1 MANYNNLKH
10 NINKEFEEIL
20 YNMDSKEFKEYF
32 RQLIKKYYAVLFT
45 FQNNYSKY
53 YEESNKQYD
62 LTIKVVKD
70 LLKFKYNNLDNFEYS
85 ERLKQA
91 EEIAFNQMN
100 TIHFLEEHYS
110 DIIYYNAVQELE
122 FINSTLTSLIELYE
136 TNPSEEL
143 LIVIET
149 TLNKTVDI
157 IKEIEKLP
165 VHDNIT
171 DFEEEVT
178 FKKEHNKKA
187 SEDISFKIYTVPILS
202 SFLPK
207 SLDNF
212 FNILEKLKT
221 ILPEGTVESYEV
233 KLGSSEKVNF
243 YHMLKTS
250 GLTEEEAIK
259 ITAFSDN
266 AIKEYNTGSFLYEII
281 NSWS

>member
-70 LLKFKYNNLDNFEYS
+70 LLKFKYNNLNNFENA

-100 TIHFLEEHYS
+100 TIHFLEESYS
-110 DIIYYNAVQELE
+110 DIIYTNAVQELI
-122 FINSTLTSLIELYE
+122 FINSTLTSLTDLYG

-143 LIVIET
+143 LTVIET
-149 TLNKTVDI
+149 TLNGTVNI
-157 IKEIEKLP
+157 IKDIKKLP
-165 VHDNIT
+165 VHDNIK
-171 DFEEEVT
+171 DFEEEVV
-178 FKKEHNKKA
+178 FKKEHRKEA
-187 SEDISFKIYTVPILS
+187 SEDLSFKIYTVPIFS
-202 SFLPK
+202 SFLAK
-207 SLDNF
+207 CLGTF
-212 FNILEKLKT
+212 FNILEDLKK

-233 KLGSSEKVNF
+233 KLGSSEMLDF
-243 YHMLKTS
+243 YNNLKAC
-250 GLTEEEAIK
+250 GFEEEKAIE
-259 ITAFSDN
+259 IIAVSDN
-266 AIKEYNTGSFLYEII
+266 AIKETNTGSFLYEII